1 MVQNKEKKNRVII
14 ITTAIVIGIIFSI
27 LLIVDMN
34 NTVSRS
40 FTVYKD
46 NQDILAGVMLRG
58 AVVKGQNDGSNLI
71 DNITIDINENF
82 STSSSMYC
90 ILSKNDKLV
99 FLKDENTTSTLID
112 EKFSD
117 YFDKSNI
124 AGRDNQKYIVSTSEI
139 HSDGDNY
146 TLAICTKQSY
156 LEKKLNFDE
165 LRLHCL
171 GYFVI
176 YGVLLLILIT
186 FLFYKL
192 RSKEKSIKAFEYEV
206 KNNRLMIEKL
216 ENDKNKNYVNSE
228 RDGVYSFYSRSIVD
242 EVITCMSQEDKTK
255 CIQIDII
262 IQNLKM
268 EHFVLVTAILGR
280 IKVGGSIACYWADN
294 QFKVL
299 LFNSDEKA
307 VQGFIDLF
315 ISKYKLESEEKIEE
329 LKIVASRL

>member
-34 NTVSRS
+34 NTVNKS

-46 NQDILAGVMLRG
+46 NQDILAGVMMRS

-71 DNITIDINENF
+71 DNIIIDINENF

-117 YFDKSNI
+117 YFDESNI

-139 HSDGDNY
+139 QNNGDNY

-165 LRLHCL
+165 LMLHCL

-192 RSKEKSIKAFEYEV
+192 RSKEKSIKAFEYEM
-206 KNNRLMIEKL
+206 KNNRLLIEKL

-268 EHFVLVTAILGR
+268 EHFVLITAILGR

-299 LFNSDEKA
+299 LFNSDEKG

-315 ISKYKLESEEKIEE
+315 ISKYKSESEEKIEE
-329 LKIVASRL
+329 LEIVASRL

>member
-1 MVQNKEKKNRVII
+1 MVQNKEKKNRIII
-14 ITTAIVIGIIFSI
+14 ITTAIVLGIVLCI

-34 NTVSRS
+34 NTVTKSL
-40 FTVYKD
+40 TVYQE
-46 NQDILAGVMLRG
+46 NQDILAEAMLRN
-58 AVVKGQNDGSNLI
+58 AVAKTQKDGSNLI
-71 DNITIDINENF
+71 DNITLDINENF

-99 FLKDENTTSTLID
+99 YLKDENTTSTLMD

-117 YFDKSNI
+117 YFNDNNI
-124 AGRDNQKYIVSTSEI
+124 AARDNQKYIISTSEI
-139 HSDGDNY
+139 LNNGDNY
-146 TLAICTKQSY
+146 TFVICTKQSY

-176 YGVLLLILIT
+176 YGVLLLIFIIY
-186 FLFYKL
+186 LFYKL

-206 KNNRLMIEKL
+206 KNDRLIIEKF
-216 ENDKNKNYVNSE
+216 EIDKNKNYVNSE
-228 RDGVYSFYSRSIVD
+228 RDGVYSFYNRSIVD
-242 EVITCMSQEDKTK
+242 EVIACMSQEEKTK

-268 EHFVLVTAILGR
+268 EHFVLITAILGR
-280 IKVGGSIACYWADN
+280 IKEGGSVACYWADN

-299 LFNSDEKA
+299 LFNADEKA
-307 VQGFIDLF
+307 VQGYIDLF
-315 ISKYKLESEEKIEE
+315 ISKYKSESEEKIEE
-329 LKIVASRL
+329 LKIVASRM